1 MARAGAHRR
10 CRRWAVA
17 VALLAAVLVPATPA
31 GGQEPPAPGP
41 GPNCSLRGV
50 TVTAAAVTACL
61 ATTGIDGQEVV
72 VADLLDLSPL
82 GVVDHPIRCQRCRL
96 AAGLR
101 VADVTFTRAIDFDV
115 VLVEGDV
122 DARGATFQ
130 GPVLVRGDRSPS
142 SRVTGTAD
150 FSLATFEDAATF
162 DALRFDQSVDFDGAR
177 FGASV
182 SFEGTDFGGDVR
194 LERAD
199 VDGFFVMSGPPPAD
213 LSVSPG
219 AVAGR
224 TTMSDALFHGTVDLS
239 ARQFTGGL
247 DARGATF
254 TARASVAN
262 ATIGSVG
269 ATPTGLI
276 LDGASFTE
284 LDASGATL
292 VGPASIR
299 LVRAASVNLNQAAV
313 LTGLFLQGTQVT
325 GVASFDQAQLQGSL
339 DLEKFTASQI
349 VLDIGALSS
358 VAGVSAGRAILAK
371 IERTARDAGDIPL
384 ANAARFRMLQ
394 IDGERSAFPRRQV
407 DWVFYEEVAGYL
419 VRPLR
424 PLRTLLFLIL
434 VGTAARYLVDAYRE
448 RHGQVVLVG
457 ADTGA
462 MVRKVRVGQEVTGLL
477 QRLSRAIIASLR
489 AKPNIAS
496 PVGETTVAPYVI
508 AGLRLVEYVISKLLI
523 VVFFL
528 SLANYNATLREVLG
542 SVKL

>member
-1 MARAGAHRR
+1 M
-10 CRRWAVA
+10 
-17 VALLAAVLVPATPA
+17 
-31 GGQEPPAPGP
+31 
-41 GPNCSLRGV
+41 

-61 ATTGIDGQEVV
+61 ATTGIDGQDVV
-72 VADLLDLSPL
+72 VADLLDLSSL

-96 AAGLR
+96 AGGLR

-115 VLVEGDV
+115 VLVDGDV

-150 FSLATFEDAATF
+150 FSLATFEDATTF

-177 FGASV
+177 FESSV

-199 VDGFFVMSGPPPAD
+199 VEGFFVMSGPPPAD
-213 LSVSPG
+213 LSASSG

-239 ARQFTGGL
+239 ARRFTGGL

-254 TARASVAN
+254 TARATVAN
-262 ATIGSVG
+262 ATIGSCRRRRDGPDPRRRQLHRARRVRRHARRPGVDPARAGGVG
-269 ATPTGLI
+269 EPEPGGGADRPVAAGHAGDRCRVVRPGPAPGQPRRREVHRRADRARPRRPQQRRQRERRPGHPGQDRA
-276 LDGASFTE
+276 DGARCRRH
-284 LDASGATL
+284 
-292 VGPASIR
+292 PAGQR
-299 LVRAASVNLNQAAV
+299 RPLPHAADRRRAQ
-313 LTGLFLQGTQVT
+313 
-325 GVASFDQAQLQGSL
+325 
-339 DLEKFTASQI
+339 
-349 VLDIGALSS
+349 
-358 VAGVSAGRAILAK
+358 
-371 IERTARDAGDIPL
+371 P
-384 ANAARFRMLQ
+384 
-394 IDGERSAFPRRQV
+394 FPRRQL
-407 DWVFYEEVAGYL
+407 DWVFYEELAGYL

-424 PLRTLLFLIL
+424 PLRTLLLLIL
-434 VGTAARYLVDAYRE
+434 VGTVARYLVDDYRE
-448 RHGQVVLVG
+448 RQGQLVLVG

-462 MVRKVRVGQEVTGLL
+462 MVRKVRVGHEVTGLL

-489 AKPNIAS
+489 AKPNIPS

-508 AGLRLVEYVISKLLI
+508 AGLRLFEYVISKLLI